1 MEQRKEIKISSWIE
15 KLLSEGKNAFSLN
28 FLRQELPYYSEIAIK
43 RALNRLSLK
52 GKTVSVFKG
61 YYLIISPQYAARGI
75 LPPAL
80 FIDGLMKYL
89 NKSYYV
95 GLINAAAFH
104 GAAHQQPQEFFVF
117 TESVVLRPIQKKGIK
132 IHFISISSIC
142 HSWLMDVKTETGY
155 LKVSNP
161 LLTAIDLIRYEKRIG
176 GLSRAAIVI
185 EELSEVIDPETI
197 NSEMIDS
204 IPLATWQ
211 RLGYILDVVLDK
223 PTLAEAILSKLQLGN
238 KNLYRIP
245 LKASGEKKDLTV
257 NEKWNIVINAS
268 IETDF

>member
-28 FLRQELPYYSEIAIK
+28 FLRQELPYYSDIAIK
-43 RALNRLSLK
+43 RALNRLSAK
-52 GKTVSVFKG
+52 GRIVSVFKG
-61 YYLIISPQYAARGI
+61 YYLIISPQYTARGI

-89 NKSYYV
+89 NKSYYD

-117 TESVVLRPIQKKGIK
+117 TESAILRPIQKKGIK
-132 IHFISISSIC
+132 VHFISISSVY
-142 HSWLMDVKTETGY
+142 HPWLVDVKTEAGY

-161 LLTAIDLIRYEKRIG
+161 LLTATDLIRYEKRIG
-176 GLSRAAIVI
+176 GLSRAATVI
-185 EELSEVIDPETI
+185 EELSEAIDPLDI
-197 NSEMIDS
+197 NSEIIES
-204 IPLATWQ
+204 FPLATWQ
-211 RLGYILDVVLDK
+211 RLGYILDVVLEK
-223 PTLAEAILSKLQLGN
+223 SVLAEVILSKLQLGN
-238 KNLYRIP
+238 KNPYRIP
-245 LKASGEKKDLTV
+245 LKASGEKKDFTV
-257 NEKWNIVINAS
+257 NEKWNIIVNAS